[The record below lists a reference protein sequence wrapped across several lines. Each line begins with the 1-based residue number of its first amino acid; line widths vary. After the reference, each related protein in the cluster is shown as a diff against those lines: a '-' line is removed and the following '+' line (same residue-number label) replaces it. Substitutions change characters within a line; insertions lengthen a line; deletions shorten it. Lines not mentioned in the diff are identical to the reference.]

1 MALVSILYVL
11 QSDALFRLGQ
21 SLLRLA
27 SRLDA
32 WRAKILAAAGKE
44 AVPAPV
50 PVPRTTTPEMHA
62 DARTLYSAASG
73 MQISSSFLQAKRGDL
88 AAKFRRRRAAENGDL
103 FNIPKSARSEMA
115 MMLQMSM

>member
-27 SRLDA
+27 SRLDV

-50 PVPRTTTPEMHA
+50 ARAPAPEMHA

>member
-27 SRLDA
+27 SRLDV

-50 PVPRTTTPEMHA
+50 ARAPAPEMHA
-62 DARTLYSAASG
+62 DAARTLYSAASG

>member
-44 AVPAPV
+44 AAGAGGTGTGA
-50 PVPRTTTPEMHA
+50 R
-62 DARTLYSAASG
+62 DARGRPHFYSAASG

-103 FNIPKSARSEMA
+103 FNNPKTARSEMA
-115 MMLQMSM
+115 LMLQMSM